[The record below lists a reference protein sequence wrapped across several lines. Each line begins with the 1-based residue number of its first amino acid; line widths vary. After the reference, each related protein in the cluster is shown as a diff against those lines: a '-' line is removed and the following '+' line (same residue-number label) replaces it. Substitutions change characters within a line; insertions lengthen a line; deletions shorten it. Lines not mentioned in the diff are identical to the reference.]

1 MSSDEASS
9 RVSYTSISIDY
20 EVPSDAGSPGVV
32 VYRYDRL
39 RMHPVDPLSLNYVPC
54 PEEPERSPLLPDYPY
69 VAAASPTALSPGYI
83 IDSDPEDGPM
93 DYPADGGDDDD
104 DSSGD
109 DVDYVDEEEASKE
122 ASKEDE
128 EEEEHLAPAE
138 STAISPTV
146 DPVPSA
152 EETEPFETDESAA
165 TPPPPP
171 AYQVTR
177 LLAIPTPPP
186 SSLTPLSSPLPRI
199 PSPPIPVPSP
209 PTTSPTYAEAPLGF
223 RAAGIRLRAASPL
236 SSPTSPPTHH
246 PLPLPAPSTSRKAD
260 IPKADIPPQKRLCLI
275 APTPRF
281 EVGESSIATVARQ
294 PGLGVARTT
303 DYGFVDMV
311 DDDPIRHVP
320 REVEYDLYA
329 HLEDAQDSQARLSDR
344 VDILLKDRQFYQQTV
359 MLIEDEALVS
369 REAWAQAMGCSA
381 AKMPP
386 RKGTR
391 TTPATTTAT
400 TLMTDAAIR
409 ALIARGVADALAER
423 TIQRNTN
430 LNGDGSQGSGSGI
443 TRPVRPTHEMESVF
457 NISNCAVE
465 NQVKFATCTLYGIAL
480 TWWNTHVKTV
490 GYDAAYSMPWKTLMK
505 MITAKYCPR
514 NEIKELEIE
523 IWDLKVKGTDLASY
537 TQRFQELALMCGR
550 MFPEESDVVEK
561 KQDDNFRSNQNQQQ
575 QNKRQNTGRAYTAGP
590 SEKREYS
597 GSVPKCSKCND
608 HHNGSCVPKCH
619 KCNKVGHLAWDC
631 SSSGNDNT
639 GNNQRATGA
648 NQKGT
653 GCYECNAQGHFKR
666 EFPKLKNKNHGNQG
680 GNGNAPAKVYVV
692 GNVG

>member
-32 VYRYDRL
+32 VYRYDGL
-39 RMHPVDPLSLNYVPC
+39 LMHPVDPLSLDYVPG
-54 PEEPERSPLLPDYPY
+54 PEEPEQAPLLPDYPY

-128 EEEEHLAPAE
+128 EQEEHLH
-138 STAISPTV
+138 TV
-146 DPVPSA
+146 A
-152 EETEPFETDESAA
+152 
-165 TPPPPP
+165 
-171 AYQVTR
+171 R

-186 SSLTPLSSPLPRI
+186 SPIITLSSPLPQI
-199 PSPPIPVPSP
+199 PSPPVPVPSP

-236 SSPTSPPTHH
+236 PSPTSPPTHH

-260 IPKADIPPQKRLCLI
+260 IPKADIPPRKRLCLI

-281 EVGESSIATVARQ
+281 EVGESSIATAARQ

-369 REAWAQAMGCSA
+369 QEAWAQAMGCSA

-391 TTPATTTAT
+391 TTPATATAT

-561 KQDDNFRSNQNQQQ
+561 
-575 QNKRQNTGRAYTAGP
+575 Y
-590 SEKREYS
+590 
-597 GSVPKCSKCND
+597 
-608 HHNGSCVPKCH
+608 
-619 KCNKVGHLAWDC
+619 VGGLPDII
-631 SSSGNDNT
+631 
-639 GNNQRATGA
+639 
-648 NQKGT
+648 
-653 GCYECNAQGHFKR
+653 
-666 EFPKLKNKNHGNQG
+666 
-680 GNGNAPAKVYVV
+680 
-692 GNVG
+692 